1 MTHETT
7 QFGHLV
13 EPLIE
18 LANKAGSEILKI
30 YQSDFEVIA
39 KSDQSPLTEADMA
52 SHMVIVTELRGLTPE
67 WPVLSEESAEVPYS
81 ERRHWSRYWLIDP
94 LDGTKE
100 FVKRNGEFTVN
111 IALIDQH
118 RPVLGVVHVPVRKQ
132 TYFGI
137 CGQGAFRIDAD
148 GHKHAIKP
156 TLPPATPLRVVGS
169 RSHLG
174 QRVAAYLSTMVDC
187 SMVSM
192 GSSLKLCLVAEGA
205 ADLYPRLGPTSEWD
219 TAAAQAVVE
228 AAGGHVVRTDGS
240 KLRYNTRESLL
251 NPEFLVFADA
261 SRDWTAAVPAGPTH
275 EDSLG

>member
-1 MTHETT
+1 MSFEAT
-7 QFGHLV
+7 QIEHLV
-13 EPLIE
+13 EPLIK
-18 LANKAGSEILKI
+18 LANKAGAAILDI

-39 KSDQSPLTEADMA
+39 KADQSPLTEADMA
-52 SHMVIVTELRGLTPE
+52 SHNVIVAKLRDLTPQ
-67 WPVLSEESAEVPYS
+67 WPILSEESAEVPYS
-81 ERRHWSRYWLIDP
+81 ERRNWSRYWLIDP

-118 RPVLGVVHVPVRKQ
+118 RPVFGVVHVPVRKQ

-137 CGQGAFRIDAD
+137 SGQGAFRINAD
-148 GHKHAIKP
+148 GDKHAIRP
-156 TLPPATPLRVVGS
+156 TLPPAEPLRVVGS

-174 QRVAAYLSTMVDC
+174 PRVEAYLASVNDC
-187 SMVSM
+187 AMVSM
-192 GSSLKLCLVAEGA
+192 GSSLKLCLVAEGK

-261 SRDWTAAVPAGPTH
+261 GRDWTGAVPTGPTH
-275 EDSLG
+275 EDTLS